1 MNPDGSQRWSLPT
14 GSKVRSTPAIGVDGT
29 VFCGSYDW
37 RLYCIATNGTTNWTY
52 TTGFNI
58 FSSPVIGL
66 NGTLYVGSAD
76 SKLYALPASTYLAA
90 GAWPCFRRDVRHTA
104 NAGALWLLPGL
115 IYPPDDLGEYR
126 FDFYIYGPADQS
138 CQVEVSA
145 DLTNWVSDGSVT
157 LPSSGI
163 GMVAEGGGGARF
175 YRAKYGAHR
184 SLNAIGFA
192 VVTSPPSPNE
202 ILVANPFNT
211 ADNTA
216 QGVLANVPEG
226 CRLRKWDLATQSY
239 QTNLFSQGRW
249 TNVTMTLRPGEG
261 AYFSNSLAQPLVLF
275 LAGEILQGDLTNRI
289 PGRQSIRSSM
299 VSQRGL
305 IQTNLGYVPDP
316 MDTVFLLTSAGWQ
329 VYTFDDV
336 DQQWLLN
343 GVPAEPVLE
352 VGEAAFINSQS
363 AKFWRRRFFVWP

>member
-1 MNPDGSQRWSLPT
+1 PDGSQRWSLPT

-90 GAWPCFRRDVRHTA
+90 GAWPCFRRDVRHCA

-115 IYPPDDLGEYR
+115 IYPPDQFGDYR
-126 FDFYIYGPADQS
+126 FDFYIYGPAGQS

-145 DLTNWVSDGSVT
+145 DLTNWASDG
-157 LPSSGI
+157 LPFNLQSSGI
-163 GMVAEGGGGARF
+163 GKVARGVDAARF

-192 VVTSPPSPNE
+192 VITSPPSPAQ
-202 ILVANPFNT
+202 ILIANPFNT
-211 ADNTA
+211 PDNTA
-216 QGVLANVPEG
+216 RGLLANVPERSG
-226 CRLRKWDLATQSY
+226 LRKWDEATQSY
-239 QTNLFSQGRW
+239 RTNLFSLGRW
-249 TNVTMTLRPGEG
+249 SDEAMTLRPGEG
-261 AYFSNSLAQPLVLF
+261 VFFSNSLAQSLSLL

-289 PGRQSIRSSM
+289 PSGLSVRSSM
-299 VSQRGL
+299 VPQGGF
-305 IQTNLGYVPDP
+305 IQTTLGYIPEDLDMV
-316 MDTVFLLTSAGWQ
+316 LLYTSPGWLS
-329 VYTFDDV
+329 YSFDGA

-352 VGEAAFINSQS
+352 IGEAAFINSQS